1 MLKPASNNRRYR
13 LCLMSATALTL
24 YPAATAQAQQ
34 VSTPAEAVSEDVPA
48 QQEQAEGPNDQ
59 ADIVVTGT
67 SRARAQLDT
76 PLAVT
81 TIDDDTLAKLTSSSQ
96 ADILNQIPTVKAEGG
111 GGEVAVNVFI
121 KGLPSGGQYQFTP
134 LQYDG
139 IPVLSTFGLNSSAYD
154 VYFRN
159 DLGIARLEF
168 VRGGVSNLFGS
179 GSVAGLI
186 NYISKTG
193 GETPEGT
200 LQLEVA
206 NRTRVRADAALSG
219 PVGQGTNLYYAV
231 SGYYRYDEGPIRT
244 GNITQGGQI
253 RGNLKYEFGDG
264 SGSVRLYGQYID
276 DQVQFYLP
284 LPLSGDTRKRLPGN
298 DGRKVEQVETDAVA
312 GIGYNTPDGRF
323 QTSITEGVFTR
334 GGAVALVFD
343 KQLGGGFG
351 INGRFKWADYNHRF
365 DFFLDGDGIVNRP
378 ETLSQFLRNRN
389 LPQDATFTFVGGG
402 PVPANTILFAN
413 RFIDRDRPAEDMSG
427 ELNLT
432 SSFATGSFEHSVT
445 LGGFAARTEARDF
458 NVTTRYLGEF
468 NNRPRLI
475 NLVVRNAAG
484 NSTII
489 SNNGLLDAGVGYVNN
504 LHEAKRYAGYLADQ
518 IESGRFIFDIGAR
531 VEHLEG
537 DILRER
543 TATFVTDTTTPNLS
557 AALRDVVWGNDTFL
571 RARVDTT
578 EYAAAVGAL
587 YKLTPDV
594 SLYVNAARGYFF
606 PELRAVTFNAQ
617 GQAQSYE
624 GEIIRQVE
632 GGLKFA
638 TGRFSG
644 TVAALYTDL
653 KNRRDVTF
661 VNAPGGGIIERVNVV
676 STESYGVE
684 AALNVRILPNLRFD
698 GNVTLQDHKFTSF
711 ERNPAFVGNELPRQ
725 PNLLYNAGLYYDD
738 RVFDAAIYTNYTGKN
753 FTSEANNIELE
764 DFHVTSLDVGY
775 TAGGPEGALRLG
787 LHIFNLFDSEGITE
801 GSPRQ
806 DTSQVGGGSFFVGRP
821 ILPRRYHAR
830 LTYTF

>member
-1 MLKPASNNRRYR
+1 MLKRKSQNRHRFHLLSVSALA
-13 LCLMSATALTL
+13 LC
-24 YPAATAQAQQ
+24 PAAAAAQSQQ
-34 VSTPAEAVSEDVPA
+34 EVPAVSEDVPA
-48 QQEQAEGPNDQ
+48 QQEQAEGPNDL

-67 SRARAQLDT
+67 SRACAQLDT
-76 PLAVT
+76 PLAT
-81 TIDDDTLAKLTSSSQ
+81 TVIDDDTLTKLTSSSQ
-96 ADILNQIPTVKAEGG
+96 ADILNQVPTVKAEGG

-139 IPVLSTFGLNSSAYD
+139 IPVLSTFGLHSSAYD
-154 VYFRN
+154 VFFRN

-168 VRGGVSNLFGS
+168 VRGGVSNLFGA

-193 GETPEGT
+193 GERPEGT
-200 LQLEVA
+200 LQLEIA
-206 NRTRVRADAALSG
+206 ERTRVRADAALSG
-219 PVGQGTNLYYAV
+219 PVGGTNLFYAI

-244 GNITQGGQI
+244 GNLTQGGQI

-284 LPLSGDTRKRLPGN
+284 LPLDGTTRRRIPGN
-298 DGRKVEQVETDAVA
+298 DGRRVEQVETDAVG

-323 QTSITEGVFTR
+323 TTSITDGVFTR
-334 GGAVALVFD
+334 GGSVSLVFD
-343 KQLGGGFG
+343 KQLGGSFG

-365 DFFLDGDGIVNRP
+365 DFFLDGDGIINRP
-378 ETLSQFLRNRN
+378 ETLSGFLRNRN
-389 LPQDATFTFVGGG
+389 LPQDATFTFVGGQ

-413 RFIDRDRPAEDMSG
+413 RFIDRDRPTEDLTG

-432 SSFATGSFEHSVT
+432 SGFATGSFEHSVT
-445 LGGFAARTEARDF
+445 LGGFAARAEARDF

-468 NNRPRLI
+468 RNRPRLV

-484 NSTII
+484 TPTII
-489 SNNGLLDAGVGYVNN
+489 SNNGLLDAGVGYTNN

-518 IESGRFIFDIGAR
+518 VQSNRFIFDIGAR
-531 VEHLEG
+531 VERLEG

-543 TATFVTDTTTPNLS
+543 TATFVTDPTTPNLS
-557 AALRDVVWGNDTFL
+557 NALRDVVWGNDSFL
-571 RARVDTT
+571 RARVATT
-578 EYAAAVGAL
+578 EWAVALGAL

-606 PELRAVTFNAQ
+606 PELRSVTFNAA

-632 GGLKFA
+632 GGVKFA
-638 TGRFSG
+638 SGRFSG
-644 TVAALYTDL
+644 TVSGLYTDL

-661 VNAPGGGIIERVNVV
+661 VNDGRGGIIERVNVV
-676 STESYGVE
+676 STESYGLE
-684 AALNVRILPNLRFD
+684 ASLNVRLLPNLRFD
-698 GNVTLQDHKFTSF
+698 GNVTLQDHKFTAF
-711 ERNPAFVGNELPRQ
+711 ERTPAFIGNELPRQ
-725 PNLLYNAGLYYDD
+725 PNLLYNAGIYYDD
-738 RVFDAAIYTNYTGKN
+738 RTFDASIYTNYTGKN
-753 FTSEANNIELE
+753 FTSEANSIELE
-764 DFHVTSLDVGY
+764 DFHIASFDAGY
-775 TAGGPEGALRLG
+775 TTGGPEGALRLG
-787 LHIFNLFDSEGITE
+787 VHIFNLFNSEGITE

-806 DTSQVGGGSFFVGRP
+806 DTNQTSGGNFFVGRP
-821 ILPRRYHAR
+821 ILPRRFTAR
-830 LTYTF
+830 LTYSF